1 MSKRYVLLYFLLCI
15 TFISTT
21 SCKPIGEDKIK
32 QDLTKSLISQFL
44 PNVLMFPHNDI
55 FIPENA
61 SDVQSIHIVFN
72 QEILGLLSSV
82 DINNYNITFSVDN
95 PELLSIVK
103 PNVSIST
110 RDRAIIE
117 GFYLPITTNGK
128 PGRVTI
134 NAKINGASS
143 ATNVSIVTAKR
154 TIQIVPE
161 DVNQIISNNDN
172 LGTITVIA
180 SSDLPNDTF
189 SIDMKS
195 SNPKMQFYQDPA
207 FDVMFEA
214 TPKTIE
220 TKFMYSLQTQGFDT
234 PMPTQITAQINKSI
248 TATFFPIICW
258 NQENAQILGMD
269 NSNIVEVKNNTDP
282 IIAKI
287 VNCVN
292 NTPET
297 TVNFRIDTPKPDLFD
312 LDQPSKMMKPK
323 AVSQIT
329 ITPIN
334 IKSIADFPT
343 LTTVYATEQ
352 KTSKSTS
359 LKIHNG
365 YTKLTIDQ
373 DQLNL
378 EENYENNL

>member
-1 MSKRYVLLYFLLCI
+1 
-15 TFISTT
+15 
-21 SCKPIGEDKIK
+21 
-32 QDLTKSLISQFL
+32 
-44 PNVLMFPHNDI
+44 
-55 FIPENA
+55 
-61 SDVQSIHIVFN
+61 
-72 QEILGLLSSV
+72 
-82 DINNYNITFSVDN
+82 
-95 PELLSIVK
+95 
-103 PNVSIST
+103 
-110 RDRAIIE
+110 
-117 GFYLPITTNGK
+117 
-128 PGRVTI
+128 
-134 NAKINGASS
+134 
-143 ATNVSIVTAKR
+143 
-154 TIQIVPE
+154 
-161 DVNQIISNNDN
+161 
-172 LGTITVIA
+172 
-180 SSDLPNDTF
+180 
-189 SIDMKS
+189 
-195 SNPKMQFYQDPA
+195 
-207 FDVMFEA
+207 
-214 TPKTIE
+214 
-220 TKFMYSLQTQGFDT
+220 
-234 PMPTQITAQINKSI
+234 MPTQITAQINKSI

-282 IIAKI
+282 ISAKI

-297 TVNFRIDTPKPDLFD
+297 TVNFRIDTPNPDLFD

-334 IKSIADFPT
+334 IKSIADFPK

-365 YTKLTIDQ
+365 YNKLTIDQ